1 MPSYRLHRLKDHLRQ
16 QFRWA
21 PHVSG
26 AAVLKPRDYAP
37 AGTVEASTPYEA
49 FLEMRGADAP
59 LEVGDV
65 LEAEDGSLRVCKFV
79 GFEDA
84 QWAVAEVKPVESEAM
99 ADSGVSEARQ

>member
-1 MPSYRLHRLKDHLRQ
+1 MPAYRVHRLKDHLRE
-16 QFRWA
+16 QFRAA

-26 AAVLKPRDYAP
+26 TAVLKPRDYAP
-37 AGTVEASTPYEA
+37 AGTVEASTPYGA
-49 FLEMRGADAP
+49 YLDRRGAETP

-84 QWAVAEVKPVESEAM
+84 QWMVAEAKPEVEVT
-99 ADSGVSEARQ
+99 ADSVT

>member
-1 MPSYRLHRLKDHLRQ
+1 MSPMPSYRVHRLKDHLRQ

-26 AAVLKPRDYAP
+26 SAVLKPRDYAP
-37 AGTVEASTPYEA
+37 AGTVEATSPYEA
-49 FLEMRGADAP
+49 FLEMRGAETP

-65 LEAEDGSLRVCKFV
+65 LESEDGSLRVCKFV

-84 QWAVAEVKPVESEAM
+84 QWALVEAKLVEAEVM
-99 ADSGVSEARQ
+99 AETGGGL